1 MTLSSSSSQQII
13 DQTIN
18 WIHKVVIG
26 CNFCPFAAKTMQQH
40 HVHYQVE
47 ASTSTTLCLDAFL
60 KEVDRLD
67 KAPDIE
73 TSFLIF
79 PNAFQQFDDYLDM
92 LSMAEDLLKQKGD
105 EGIYQLASFH
115 PMYRFE
121 SSVKNDAADY
131 TNRSIYPMLQFLRE
145 SSIDKALMRYENP
158 ENIPQRNVDFAR
170 KKGLT
175 FMKLLRD
182 SCIKS

>member
-1 MTLSSSSSQQII
+1 MSSSQKII
-13 DQTIN
+13 DQTIT
-18 WIHKVVIG
+18 WIRKVVIG
-26 CNFCPFAAKTMQQH
+26 CNFCPFAAKTLQQH

-47 ASTSTTLCLDAFL
+47 ASTDTASCLDTFL
-60 KEVDRLD
+60 KEIARLD
-67 KAPDIE
+67 KELHIE

-79 PNAFQQFDDYLDM
+79 PNAFHQFNDYLDM
-92 LSMAEDLLKQKGD
+92 ASIAEHLLKEKGD

-115 PMYRFE
+115 PLYRFE

-131 TNRSIYPMLQFLRE
+131 TNRSIYPMLHILRE
-145 SSIDKALMRYENP
+145 SSIDKALLHYENP
-158 ENIPQRNVDFAR
+158 ENIPARNVDFAK

-182 SCIKS
+182 SCLNS

>member
-1 MTLSSSSSQQII
+1 MSSSQQII
-13 DQTIN
+13 DQTKT
-18 WIHKVVIG
+18 WIYKVVVG
-26 CNFCPFAAKTMQQH
+26 CNFCPFAARTLEQH

-47 ASTSTTLCLDAFL
+47 ASTDTTLCLDAFL
-60 KEVDRLD
+60 KELARLD
-67 KAPDIE
+67 EEPHIE

-79 PNAFQQFDDYLDM
+79 SNAFQQFNDYLDM
-92 LSMAEDLLKQKGD
+92 VASAENLLSEKGY

-115 PMYRFE
+115 PMYRFA
-121 SSVKNDAADY
+121 SSAKNDAADY

-145 SSIDKALMRYENP
+145 SSIDKALAHYENP
-158 ENIPQRNVDFAR
+158 ESIPERNVDFAR

-182 SCIKS
+182 SCLK

>member
-1 MTLSSSSSQQII
+1 MSSSQQII
-13 DQTIN
+13 DQTIT

-26 CNFCPFAAKTMQQH
+26 CNFCPFAARALQQYQ
-40 HVHYQVE
+40 VHYQVE
-47 ASTSTTLCLDAFL
+47 DSADTTLCLDAFL
-60 KEVDRLD
+60 KEIARLD
-67 KAPDIE
+67 KEPQIE

-79 PNAFQQFDDYLDM
+79 SDAFQEFDDYLEM
-92 LSMAEDLLKQKGD
+92 VSMAEHLLEEKGY

-115 PMYRFE
+115 PMYRFA

-145 SSIDKALMRYENP
+145 SSIDKALKHYENP
-158 ENIPQRNVDFAR
+158 ENIPERNVDFAR

-182 SCIKS
+182 SCIH

>member
-1 MTLSSSSSQQII
+1 MSSSKQII
-13 DQTIN
+13 DQTIT
-18 WIHKVVIG
+18 WIRKVVIG
-26 CNFCPFAAKTMQQH
+26 CNFCPFAARTLQQH

-47 ASTSTTLCLDAFL
+47 TSTDTTVCLDAFL
-60 KEVDRLD
+60 KEIARLD
-67 KAPDIE
+67 KEPDIE

-79 PNAFQQFDDYLDM
+79 SNAFQQFDDYLDM
-92 LSMAEDLLKQKGD
+92 TSIAEGLLKEKGY

-115 PMYRFE
+115 PLYRFA
-121 SSVKNDAADY
+121 SSAKNDPADY

-145 SSIDKALMRYENP
+145 SSIDKALKHYENP
-158 ENIPQRNVDFAR
+158 ENIPERNVDFAR

-182 SCIKS
+182 SCLF

>member
-1 MTLSSSSSQQII
+1 MPSSQQII
-13 DQTIN
+13 DETIT
-18 WIHKVVIG
+18 WIRKVVIG
-26 CNFCPFAAKTMQQH
+26 CNFCPFAAKALQQQ

-47 ASTSTTLCLDAFL
+47 ASTDITLCLDAFL
-60 KEVDRLD
+60 KETTRLD
-67 KAPDIE
+67 EDPGIE
-73 TSFLIF
+73 TSFLLF

-92 LSMAEDLLKQKGD
+92 VSMTEHLLKKKGY

-115 PMYRFE
+115 PMYRFA
-121 SSVKNDAADY
+121 SSAKNDAADY

-145 SSIDKALMRYENP
+145 SSIDKALTRYENP
-158 ENIPQRNVDFAR
+158 ENIPDRNVDFAR

-182 SCIKS
+182 CCLTSSL